1 MLGERYLPDIL
12 HPQQPVALI
21 SWSVSH
27 RTVDLSAVQLRVIR
41 ELEMPAYAVIG
52 AQWGDEGKGKIIDFL
67 AKKAAIIARYS
78 GGNNAGHTVINDAGT
93 FKLHLVPSGICWPH
107 AMNVIGNGVVVDPD
121 VLLKEI
127 GENNLD
133 PSRLAVSDRA
143 HLIMPYHV
151 VLDQLEEAERGN
163 AAIGTTGRGVGPAYV
178 DKVARQGLRVGELL
192 NPDELALRLPDIV
205 AFKNEI
211 ITKIYGGDPVDID
224 IIFARI
230 KKWAIELAEY
240 IRPVENLVAGAI
252 DNNENVIVEGAQGAL
267 LDLDHGTYPY
277 VTSSNP
283 TVGGT
288 LTGLGMGPRSYGGV
302 AGVFKAYCTRVGAGP
317 FPTEI
322 YGEEGNRIR
331 EMAGEFGVTTGRAR
345 RIGWFDGVAAKYSA
359 RVNGFDGMIITRLDT
374 LDGWD
379 EIKICVAYELDG
391 KRTDQFPIDAAML
404 GRAIPIYESLQGWT
418 ESTRSITK
426 PSQINAGAQAYLNKL
441 EEVVGVPV
449 KIVSTGPHRDE
460 TLVIENLIS

>member
-1 MLGERYLPDIL
+1 
-12 HPQQPVALI
+12 
-21 SWSVSH
+21 
-27 RTVDLSAVQLRVIR
+27 
-41 ELEMPAYAVIG
+41 MPAYAVIG

-67 AKKAAIIARYS
+67 AEKAAIIARYS

-107 AMNVIGNGVVVDPD
+107 TMNVIGNGVVVDPD

-127 GENNLD
+127 RENNLD

-151 VLDQLEEAERGN
+151 VLDQLEEAKRGN

-192 NPDELALRLPDIV
+192 DPEELALRLPDIV

-224 IIFARI
+224 IIFALI
-230 KKWAIELAEY
+230 KKWSTELAEY

-252 DNNENVIVEGAQGAL
+252 YNNENVIVEGAQGAL

-322 YGEEGNRIR
+322 HGEEGDRIR

-359 RVNGFDGMIITRLDT
+359 RVNGFDAMIITRLDT

-404 GRAIPIYESLQGWT
+404 ERAIPIYESLPGWT

-426 PSQINAGAQAYLNKL
+426 PSQINDGAQAYLNKL

-460 TLVIENLIS
+460 TLVIEDLIS

>member
-1 MLGERYLPDIL
+1 
-12 HPQQPVALI
+12 
-21 SWSVSH
+21 
-27 RTVDLSAVQLRVIR
+27 
-41 ELEMPAYAVIG
+41 MPAYAVIG

-67 AKKAAIIARYS
+67 AEKAAIIARYS

-107 AMNVIGNGVVVDPD
+107 TMNVIGNGVVVDPE

-151 VLDQLEEAERGN
+151 VLDQLEEAKRGD

-192 NPDELALRLPDIV
+192 DPEELALRLPEIV

-211 ITKIYGGDPVDID
+211 ITKIYGGNPVDIED
-224 IIFARI
+224 IIALT
-230 KKWAIELAEY
+230 KKWATELTEY
-240 IRPVENLVAGAI
+240 IRPVENLVADAL
-252 DNNENVIVEGAQGAL
+252 DNGENVIVEGAQGAL

-322 YGEEGNRIR
+322 HGEEGDRIR

-359 RVNGFDGMIITRLDT
+359 RVNGFDGLIVTRLDT

-391 KRTDQFPIDAAML
+391 KRTDQFPIDAARL
-404 GRAIPIYESLQGWT
+404 ERAKPIYESVPGWT

-426 PSQINAGAQAYLNKL
+426 PSQINDGAKAYLNKL
-441 EEVVGVPV
+441 EEVIGVPV

-460 TLVIENLIS
+460 TLVIEDLIS

>member
-1 MLGERYLPDIL
+1 
-12 HPQQPVALI
+12 
-21 SWSVSH
+21 
-27 RTVDLSAVQLRVIR
+27 
-41 ELEMPAYAVIG
+41 MPAYAVIG

-67 AKKAAIIARYS
+67 AEKAAIIARYS

-107 AMNVIGNGVVVDPD
+107 TMNVIGNGVVVDPD

-127 GENNLD
+127 RENNLD

-151 VLDQLEEAERGN
+151 VLDQLEEAKRGN

-192 NPDELALRLPDIV
+192 DPEELALRLPDIV

-224 IIFARI
+224 IIFALI
-230 KKWAIELAEY
+230 KKWSTELAEY
-240 IRPVENLVAGAI
+240 IRPVEILVAGAI
-252 DNNENVIVEGAQGAL
+252 YNNENVIVEGAQGAL

-322 YGEEGNRIR
+322 HGEEGDRIR

-404 GRAIPIYESLQGWT
+404 ERAIPIYESLPGWT

-426 PSQINAGAQAYLNKL
+426 PSQINDGAQAYLNKL

-460 TLVIENLIS
+460 TLVIEDLIS

>member
-1 MLGERYLPDIL
+1 MAIFADQR
-12 HPQQPVALI
+12 
-21 SWSVSH
+21 
-27 RTVDLSAVQLRVIR
+27 RVTR
-41 ELEMPAYAVIG
+41 EFEMPAYAVIG

-107 AMNVIGNGVVVDPD
+107 TMNVIGNGVVVDPE

-151 VLDQLEEAERGN
+151 VLDQLEEAKRGD

-192 NPDELALRLPDIV
+192 DPEELALRLPEIV
-205 AFKNEI
+205 SFKNEI
-211 ITKIYGGDPVDID
+211 ITKIYGGDPVDIED
-224 IIFARI
+224 IIALT
-230 KKWAIELAEY
+230 KKWATELAEY
-240 IRPVENLVAGAI
+240 IRPVENLVADAI
-252 DNNENVIVEGAQGAL
+252 DNGENVIVEGAQGAL

-322 YGEEGNRIR
+322 HGEEGDRIR

-359 RVNGFDGMIITRLDT
+359 RVNGFDGLIVTRLDT

-391 KRTDQFPIDAAML
+391 KRTDQFPIDAARL
-404 GRAIPIYESLQGWT
+404 ERAKPIYESVPGWT

-426 PSQINAGAQAYLNKL
+426 PSQINDGAQAYLNKL

-460 TLVIENLIS
+460 TLVIEDLIG

>member
-1 MLGERYLPDIL
+1 MK
-12 HPQQPVALI
+12 
-21 SWSVSH
+21 
-27 RTVDLSAVQLRVIR
+27 VDLKAVQRRGIR

-67 AKKAAIIARYS
+67 AEKAAIIARYS

-107 AMNVIGNGVVVDPD
+107 SMNVIGNGVVVDPD

-127 GENNLD
+127 SENNLD

-192 NPDELALRLPDIV
+192 DPEELALRLPDIV
-205 AFKNEI
+205 AFKNQI
-211 ITKIYGGDPVDID
+211 ITKIYGGDPIDID
-224 IIFARI
+224 TIFALI
-230 KKWAIELAEY
+230 KKWSNELSEY

-252 DNNENVIVEGAQGAL
+252 NNNENVIVEGAQGAL
-267 LDLDHGTYPY
+267 LDLDHGTYPF

-322 YGEEGNRIR
+322 HGEEGDRIR

-391 KRTDQFPIDAAML
+391 KRIDQFPIDAAML
-404 GRAIPIYESLQGWT
+404 ERAIPIYESLPGWN

-426 PSQINAGAQAYLNKL
+426 PSQINDGAQAYLNKL

-460 TLVIENLIS
+460 TLVIEDLIS

>member
-1 MLGERYLPDIL
+1 
-12 HPQQPVALI
+12 
-21 SWSVSH
+21 
-27 RTVDLSAVQLRVIR
+27 
-41 ELEMPAYAVIG
+41 MPAYAVIG

-67 AKKAAIIARYS
+67 AEKAAIIARYS

-107 AMNVIGNGVVVDPD
+107 TMNVIGNGVVVDPE

-151 VLDQLEEAERGN
+151 VLDQLEEAKRGD

-192 NPDELALRLPDIV
+192 DPEELALRLPEIV

-211 ITKIYGGDPVDID
+211 ITKIYGGNPVDIED
-224 IIFARI
+224 IIALT
-230 KKWAIELAEY
+230 KKWATELAEY
-240 IRPVENLVAGAI
+240 IRPVENLVADAI
-252 DNNENVIVEGAQGAL
+252 DNGENVIVEGAQGAL

-322 YGEEGNRIR
+322 HGEEGDRIR

-359 RVNGFDGMIITRLDT
+359 RVNGFDGLIVTRLDT

-391 KRTDQFPIDAAML
+391 KRTDQFPIDAARL
-404 GRAIPIYESLQGWT
+404 ERAKPIYESVPGWT

-426 PSQINAGAQAYLNKL
+426 PSQINDGAQAYLNKL

-460 TLVIENLIS
+460 TLVIEDLIG

>member
-1 MLGERYLPDIL
+1 
-12 HPQQPVALI
+12 
-21 SWSVSH
+21 
-27 RTVDLSAVQLRVIR
+27 
-41 ELEMPAYAVIG
+41 
-52 AQWGDEGKGKIIDFL
+52 
-67 AKKAAIIARYS
+67 
-78 GGNNAGHTVINDAGT
+78 
-93 FKLHLVPSGICWPH
+93 
-107 AMNVIGNGVVVDPD
+107 MNVIGNGVVVDPE

-127 GENNLD
+127 GENGLD

-151 VLDQLEEAERGN
+151 VLDNLEEAKRGN

-178 DKVARQGLRVGELL
+178 DKVSRQGLRVGELL
-192 NPDELALRLPDIV
+192 DPEDLALRLPEIV
-205 AFKNEI
+205 AFKNEV
-211 ITKIYGGDPVDID
+211 ITKIYGGDPVDLD
-224 IIFARI
+224 EIFALI
-230 KKWAIELAEY
+230 KKWAAELADY
-240 IRPVENLVAGAI
+240 IRPVENLVADAI
-252 DNNENVIVEGAQGAL
+252 DNDENVIVEGAQGAL
-267 LDLDHGTYPY
+267 LDLDHGTYPF

-322 YGEEGNRIR
+322 HGEEGDRIR

-359 RVNGFDGMIITRLDT
+359 RVNGFDGLIITRLDT

-379 EIKICVAYELDG
+379 EIKVCVAYELDG

-404 GRAIPIYESLQGWT
+404 DRAKPIYESVPGWT

-426 PSQINAGAQAYLNKL
+426 PSQINAGAKAYLDKL

-460 TLVIENLIS
+460 TLVIKNLID

>member
-1 MLGERYLPDIL
+1 
-12 HPQQPVALI
+12 
-21 SWSVSH
+21 
-27 RTVDLSAVQLRVIR
+27 
-41 ELEMPAYAVIG
+41 MPAYAVIG

-67 AKKAAIIARYS
+67 AEKAAIIARYS

-107 AMNVIGNGVVVDPD
+107 TMNVIGNGVVVDPD

-127 GENNLD
+127 RENNLD

-151 VLDQLEEAERGN
+151 VLDQLEEAKRGN

-192 NPDELALRLPDIV
+192 DPEELALRLPDIV

-224 IIFARI
+224 IIFALIR
-230 KKWAIELAEY
+230 KWSTELAEY

-252 DNNENVIVEGAQGAL
+252 YNNENVIVEGAQGAL

-322 YGEEGNRIR
+322 HGEEGDRIR

-359 RVNGFDGMIITRLDT
+359 RVNGFDAMIITRLDT

-404 GRAIPIYESLQGWT
+404 ERAIPIYESLPGWT

-426 PSQINAGAQAYLNKL
+426 PSQINDGAQAYLNKL

-460 TLVIENLIS
+460 TLVIEDLIS

>member
-1 MLGERYLPDIL
+1 
-12 HPQQPVALI
+12 
-21 SWSVSH
+21 
-27 RTVDLSAVQLRVIR
+27 
-41 ELEMPAYAVIG
+41 MPAYAVIG

-67 AKKAAIIARYS
+67 AENAAIIARYS

-127 GENNLD
+127 NENGLD
-133 PSRLAVSDRA
+133 PTRLAVSDRA

-151 VLDQLEEAERGN
+151 TLDNLEEERRGD
-163 AAIGTTGRGVGPAYV
+163 AKLGTTGRGVGPAYV
-178 DKVARQGLRVGELL
+178 DKVARMGLRVGELL
-192 NPDELALRLPDIV
+192 DPEDLALRLPDIV

-211 ITKIYGGDPVDID
+211 ITKIYGGKPVELEDV
-224 IIFARI
+224 FE
-230 KKWAIELAEY
+230 KTKMWATELAPY
-240 IRPVENLVAGAI
+240 IQPVENQIAEAL
-252 DNNENVIVEGAQGAL
+252 ENDDKVIVEGAQGAL
-267 LDLDHGTYPY
+267 LDLDHGTYPF

-302 AGVFKAYCTRVGAGP
+302 AGVYKAYCTRVGAGP

-322 YGEEGNRIR
+322 HGEEGDAIR
-331 EMAGEFGVTTGRAR
+331 EQAGEFGTTTGRAR
-345 RIGWFDGVAAKYSA
+345 RIGWFDGVAGRYSA
-359 RVNGFDGMIITRLDT
+359 RVNGFDAMIITKLDI

-379 EIKICVAYELDG
+379 EIKICVAYEIDG
-391 KRTDQFPIDAAML
+391 ERTEQFPVDAAKL
-404 GRAIPIYESLQGWT
+404 DRAKPIYETIPGWT

-426 PSQINAGAQAYLNKL
+426 KSQLNDGARAYIKRL
-441 EEVVGVPV
+441 EELVGVPT
-449 KIVSTGPHRDE
+449 KILSTGPRREE
-460 TLVIENLIS
+460 TLVLEDFLA

>member
-1 MLGERYLPDIL
+1 
-12 HPQQPVALI
+12 
-21 SWSVSH
+21 
-27 RTVDLSAVQLRVIR
+27 
-41 ELEMPAYAVIG
+41 MPAYAVIG

-67 AKKAAIIARYS
+67 AENAAIIARYS

-107 AMNVIGNGVVVDPD
+107 AMNVIGNGVVVDPE

-127 GENNLD
+127 SENKLD

-151 VLDQLEEAERGN
+151 VLDQLEESRRGN

-192 NPDELALRLPDIV
+192 DREDLALRLPEII
-205 AFKNEI
+205 AFKNEV
-211 ITKIYGGDPVDID
+211 ITKIYSGDPVDLD
-224 IIFARI
+224 EIFALTN
-230 KKWAIELAEY
+230 KWATELAPY
-240 IRPVENLVAGAI
+240 IRPVENLIADAL
-252 DNNENVIVEGAQGAL
+252 DNGGKVIIEGAQGAL

-322 YGEEGNRIR
+322 HGEDGNKIR
-331 EMAGEFGVTTGRAR
+331 EQAGEFGTTTGRPR
-345 RIGWFDGVAAKYSA
+345 RIGWFDGVAGHYSA
-359 RVNGFDGMIITRLDT
+359 RVNGFDAMIITKLDI

-379 EIKICVAYELDG
+379 EIKICVAYEIDG
-391 KRTDQFPIDAAML
+391 VRTDQFPIDAAML
-404 GRAIPIYESLQGWT
+404 DRAKPIYETIPGWA
-418 ESTRSITK
+418 ESTRAITK
-426 PSQINAGAQAYLNKL
+426 PDQLNDGARAYIKRL
-441 EEVVGVPV
+441 EEVVGVPT
-449 KIVSTGPHRDE
+449 KILSTGPRREE
-460 TLVIENLIS
+460 TLVLEDFLA

>member
-1 MLGERYLPDIL
+1 MAIFADQR
-12 HPQQPVALI
+12 
-21 SWSVSH
+21 
-27 RTVDLSAVQLRVIR
+27 RVTR
-41 ELEMPAYAVIG
+41 EFEMPAYAVIG

-67 AKKAAIIARYS
+67 AEKAAIIARYS

-107 AMNVIGNGVVVDPD
+107 TMNVIGNGVVVDPE

-151 VLDQLEEAERGN
+151 VLDQLEEAKRGD

-192 NPDELALRLPDIV
+192 DPEELALRLPEIV

-211 ITKIYGGDPVDID
+211 ITKIYGGNPVDIED
-224 IIFARI
+224 IIALT
-230 KKWAIELAEY
+230 KKWANELAEY
-240 IRPVENLVAGAI
+240 IRPVENLVADAI
-252 DNNENVIVEGAQGAL
+252 DNGENVIVEGAQGAL

-322 YGEEGNRIR
+322 HGEEGDRIR

-359 RVNGFDGMIITRLDT
+359 RVNGFDGLIVTRLDT

-391 KRTDQFPIDAAML
+391 KRTDQFPIDAARL
-404 GRAIPIYESLQGWT
+404 ERAKPIYESVPGWT

-426 PSQINAGAQAYLNKL
+426 PSQINDGAQAYLNKL

-460 TLVIENLIS
+460 TLVIEDLIG

>member
-1 MLGERYLPDIL
+1 MAIFADQR
-12 HPQQPVALI
+12 
-21 SWSVSH
+21 
-27 RTVDLSAVQLRVIR
+27 RVTR
-41 ELEMPAYAVIG
+41 EFEMPAYAVIG

-67 AKKAAIIARYS
+67 AEKAAIIARYS

-107 AMNVIGNGVVVDPD
+107 TMNVIGNGVVVDPE

-151 VLDQLEEAERGN
+151 VLDRLEEAKRGD

-192 NPDELALRLPDIV
+192 DPEELALRLPEIV

-211 ITKIYGGDPVDID
+211 ITKIYGGNPVDIED
-224 IIFARI
+224 IIALT
-230 KKWAIELAEY
+230 KKWATELAEY
-240 IRPVENLVAGAI
+240 IRPVENLVADAL
-252 DNNENVIVEGAQGAL
+252 DNGENVIVEGAQGAL

-322 YGEEGNRIR
+322 HGAEADRIR

-359 RVNGFDGMIITRLDT
+359 RVNGFDGLIVTRLDT

-391 KRTDQFPIDAAML
+391 KRTDQFPIDAARL
-404 GRAIPIYESLQGWT
+404 ERAKPIYESVPGWT

-426 PSQINAGAQAYLNKL
+426 PSQINDGAKAYLNKL
-441 EEVVGVPV
+441 EEVIGVPI

-460 TLVIENLIS
+460 TLVIEDLIG

>member
-1 MLGERYLPDIL
+1 
-12 HPQQPVALI
+12 
-21 SWSVSH
+21 
-27 RTVDLSAVQLRVIR
+27 
-41 ELEMPAYAVIG
+41 MPAYAVIG

-67 AKKAAIIARYS
+67 AEKAAIIARYS

-107 AMNVIGNGVVVDPD
+107 TMNVIGNGVVVDPD

-127 GENNLD
+127 RENNLD

-151 VLDQLEEAERGN
+151 VLDQLEEAKRGN

-192 NPDELALRLPDIV
+192 DPEELALRLPDIV

-224 IIFARI
+224 IIFALIR
-230 KKWAIELAEY
+230 KWSTELAEY

-252 DNNENVIVEGAQGAL
+252 YNNENVIVEGAQGAL

-322 YGEEGNRIR
+322 HGEEGDRIR

-404 GRAIPIYESLQGWT
+404 ERAIPIYESLPGWT

-426 PSQINAGAQAYLNKL
+426 PSQINDGAQAYLNKL

-460 TLVIENLIS
+460 TLVIEDLIS

>member
-1 MLGERYLPDIL
+1 MNLLVRLPLDNG
-12 HPQQPVALI
+12 
-21 SWSVSH
+21 
-27 RTVDLSAVQLRVIR
+27 DLASQRRVTR
-41 ELEMPAYAVIG
+41 EFEMPAYAVIG

-67 AKKAAIIARYS
+67 AEKAAIIARYS

-107 AMNVIGNGVVVDPD
+107 TMNVIGNGVVVDPE

-151 VLDQLEEAERGN
+151 VLDQLEEAKRGN

-178 DKVARQGLRVGELL
+178 DKVSRQGLRVGELL
-192 NPDELALRLPDIV
+192 DPEELALRLPEIV

-211 ITKIYGGDPVDID
+211 ITKIYGGDPVNVDD
-224 IIFARI
+224 IFALT
-230 KKWAIELAEY
+230 KKWATELAEY
-240 IRPVENLVAGAI
+240 IRPVENLVANAI
-252 DNNENVIVEGAQGAL
+252 DNGENVIVEGAQGAL

-322 YGEEGNRIR
+322 HGEEGDRIR

-359 RVNGFDGMIITRLDT
+359 RVNGFDGLIITRLDT

-391 KRTDQFPIDAAML
+391 KRTDQFPIDAARL
-404 GRAIPIYESLQGWT
+404 ERAKPIYESVPGWT

-426 PSQINAGAQAYLNKL
+426 PSQINHGAQVYLNKL
-441 EEVVGVPV
+441 EEVIGVPV

-460 TLVIENLIS
+460 TLVIADLIN

>member
-1 MLGERYLPDIL
+1 
-12 HPQQPVALI
+12 
-21 SWSVSH
+21 
-27 RTVDLSAVQLRVIR
+27 
-41 ELEMPAYAVIG
+41 MPAYAVIG

-67 AKKAAIIARYS
+67 AEKAAIIARYS

-107 AMNVIGNGVVVDPD
+107 TMNVIGNGVVVDPE

-151 VLDQLEEAERGN
+151 VLDQLEEAKRGN
-163 AAIGTTGRGVGPAYV
+163 LAIGTTGRGVGPAYV
-178 DKVARQGLRVGELL
+178 DKVSRQGLRVGELL
-192 NPDELALRLPDIV
+192 DPEELALRLPEIV

-211 ITKIYGGDPVDID
+211 ITKIYGGEPVDID
-224 IIFARI
+224 DIFALT
-230 KKWAIELAEY
+230 KKWATELAEY
-240 IRPVENLVAGAI
+240 IHPVENLVASAI
-252 DNNENVIVEGAQGAL
+252 DNGENVIVEGAQGAL

-322 YGEEGNRIR
+322 HGEEGDRIR

-359 RVNGFDGMIITRLDT
+359 RVNGFDGLIITRLDT

-391 KRTDQFPIDAAML
+391 KRTDQFPIDAAKL
-404 GRAIPIYESLQGWT
+404 ERAVPIYESLPGWT

-426 PSQINAGAQAYLNKL
+426 PSQINDGAQAYLNKL

-460 TLVIENLIS
+460 TLVIEDLIG